1 MRLKHDQPVPQE
13 IIEYVEVLAQDID
26 TAVEHC
32 TPYGKGL
39 KLLSNKPDDPYYA
52 YVWRMARFHS
62 GEDMRMPMGAFWDIA
77 QGIEQDFEVSIGFY
91 LLDDS
96 RKKVLNT
103 LDELSDKLLTRIGY
117 STNRA
122 AIHWQSVV
130 AGMEN
135 AG

>member
-1 MRLKHDQPVPQE
+1 MRLNHDQPVPQE

-26 TAVEHC
+26 AAVEHC

-96 RKKVLNT
+96 RKKVLDI
-103 LDELSDKLLTRIGY
+103 LDGLSDKLLTRIGY

-122 AIHWQSVV
+122 AIHWGSVV
-130 AGMEN
+130 AGMGN